1 MLDVI
6 GPGAIRWPSRQGVNL
21 SPTLRGFAENP
32 QLESRSALGRAERN
46 RSPYHMVSRDAIG
59 TSYNSREA
67 LQAFGVNWKAMVDGL
82 GVDELGHG
90 CETGCTVQ

>member
-1 MLDVI
+1 
-6 GPGAIRWPSRQGVNL
+6 
-21 SPTLRGFAENP
+21 
-32 QLESRSALGRAERN
+32 
-46 RSPYHMVSRDAIG
+46 MVSRDAIG